1 MSREFYL
8 AGLWLKPMVRIVEH
22 GSDEAFTMT
31 LREENPMPLKTR
43 IIDVRVKLSNRR
55 TERVARRQL
64 AAELASFVTP
74 AERSELDHMLGRHT
88 PEETREIRDIL
99 TQQDLERQ
107 LKATV
112 VGGYRV

>member
-1 MSREFYL
+1 MQF
-8 AGLWLKPMVRIVEH
+8 KTKVR
-22 GSDEAFTMT
+22 
-31 LREENPMPLKTR
+31 
-43 IIDVRVKLSNRR
+43 DVRVNLSNRR
-55 TERVARRQL
+55 TERVARRRL

-74 AERSELDHMLGRHT
+74 AERAELDHMLGRHT

-107 LKATV
+107 RKGTV

>member
-1 MSREFYL
+1 
-8 AGLWLKPMVRIVEH
+8 MVWIVDT
-22 GSDEAFTMT
+22 GSDEAFAMT
-31 LREENPMPLKTR
+31 LREEYAMQLKSR
-43 IIDVRVKLSNRR
+43 IRDVRVNLSNRR

-74 AERSELDHMLGRHT
+74 AERAELDLMLGRHT

-99 TQQDLERQ
+99 SQQEYERQ
-107 LKATV
+107 RKATV

>member
-1 MSREFYL
+1 
-8 AGLWLKPMVRIVEH
+8 
-22 GSDEAFTMT
+22 MT

-43 IIDVRVKLSNRR
+43 ITDVRVTLANRR

-74 AERSELDHMLGRHT
+74 AERAELDHMLGRHT
-88 PEETREIRDIL
+88 PEETRQIRDIL

-107 LKATV
+107 RKATV

>member
-1 MSREFYL
+1 
-8 AGLWLKPMVRIVEH
+8 
-22 GSDEAFTMT
+22 
-31 LREENPMPLKTR
+31 MPLKSR
-43 IIDVRVKLSNRR
+43 INDVRVKLVNRR

-74 AERSELDHMLGRHT
+74 AERAELDNMLGRHT

-99 TQQDLERQ
+99 HQQEIERQ